1 MPSYRVGKVTIAS
14 GSPDFEDEI
23 ASAHSDKIR
32 PLCLCQRQGIET
44 YIARLDDKHIVKRMP
59 GTGSQHDSA
68 CEHFE
73 PPASLSGLG
82 DVMGKAIQN
91 QTDGTS
97 VLKLDFSLTRSGG
110 RAAPK
115 PSENPGATVKSDA
128 SKLTLLGLLHY
139 LWHEADLHRWAASFR
154 GKRNWR
160 VVRSR
165 LLDAASHKMSKK
177 MPLLDRLYIPEPFF
191 ADHAEDIDLRRSS
204 FLRRFRSSDPKKRE
218 LILIVAEVKSMEP
231 ARYGTKI
238 VVKHAPRFSIFLDD
252 KAHAQVKK
260 KFSAEIAINEAN
272 ETSHLMMIAT
282 ASVNEA
288 NAAVIE
294 EIGLMLVN
302 SDWLPVESIEEFSL
316 LETLTTDSRSFLK
329 GLRFNVRD
337 RPLASALLTDTKPPV
352 GLYLVPPDEDA
363 AFAGIIDELSAQTGI
378 KAWKWD
384 LEDGTG
390 TEIAVSDGLENGNE

>member
-1 MPSYRVGKVTIAS
+1 MPEYQLGRFTIAS
-14 GSPDFEDEI
+14 GATDFEDEL
-23 ASAHSDKIR
+23 ARAHGEKTR
-32 PLCLCQRQGIET
+32 PLCLCQRPGVET
-44 YIARLDDKHIVKRMP
+44 YIARLDDKYIVKRMP
-59 GTGSQHDSA
+59 GTGSQHDST

-91 QTDGTS
+91 QTDGNT
-97 VLKLDFSLTRSGG
+97 VLKLDFSLTRAGG

-115 PSENPGATVKSDA
+115 PSENSGATVKSDT
-128 SKLTLLGLLHY
+128 SKLTLTGLLHY

-177 MPLLDRLYIPEPFF
+177 MPLLDRLYVPEPFS

-218 LILIVAEVKSMEP
+218 LIVIVAEVKSMEP

-238 VVKHAPRFSIFLDD
+238 VIKHAPRFSIFIDD
-252 KAHAQVKK
+252 KAHNQVKK
-260 KFSAEIAINEAN
+260 KFAAEIAINAAN
-272 ETSHLMMIAT
+272 DTSHLMMIAT

-316 LETLTTDSRSFLK
+316 IEALTTGNRSFLK

-337 RPLASALLTDTKPPV
+337 RPLASVLLTDTKPPV
-352 GLYLVPPDEDA
+352 GLYLVSPGQDK
-363 AFAGIIDELSAQTGI
+363 AFEGIIDELSAQTGI
-378 KAWKWD
+378 EAWKWH
-384 LEDGTG
+384 LEDGTWPKIPG
-390 TEIAVSDGLENGNE
+390 SNRQENGSE